1 MGNEWGEQ
9 VTFEVG
15 HDIVEAAWD
24 PSGRHVVLVRYES
37 PSPDDEGER
46 VDTKKIIQFARAD
59 NGEIVW
65 SRACGPMSPS
75 VSPDGLLIAHLDRNR
90 HLLVRDVITAKVLVE
105 FDCSRPEMRNVR
117 IHWSGDS
124 DHFAVQC
131 AGEARIIDARS
142 GALMW
147 TETNGS
153 FLGWSPTNGHFAVS
167 RSPRNWGEPAG
178 VDIVDG
184 KFFRTVHSLMAESPR
199 LHWSPDGKKVAIMDS
214 GEDPI
219 LRVLS
224 VPSGRVIIELPVKV
238 GFTSWSPDSTRLF
251 FREENDDD
259 VPTPS
264 TYRLIDFSAGDP
276 AQRRLSPSDESWP
289 EADRRFNGM
298 SWSPDSRHVALMEFR
313 REEDDAGQTWREKFR
328 VLILDTDT
336 NGFLEEIPDAVS
348 FIWSPNGDKGVP
360 CFDANGVHRAE
371 IRTVSDPEPLLVIE
385 GSETEVWDAGIRND
399 VPFRCFALLNT
410 DRSALDLWDPWR
422 LRRMGSIPFTPDV
435 EGNMSPTWRNVV
447 WSPDGDRLLIRRT
460 NSRAEIWGRVDTAD
474 SPAARPS

>member
-24 PSGRHVVLVRYES
+24 SSGRHVVIVRYES
-37 PSPDDEGER
+37 ALLDDDDREEAKR
-46 VDTKKIIQFARAD
+46 VVQVARAD

-90 HLLVRDVITAKVLVE
+90 HLLVRDVITAKVLVDI
-105 FDCSRPEMRNVR
+105 DCSRPEMRNVR

-167 RSPRNWGEPAG
+167 QSLRGWDGPTDLE
-178 VDIVDG
+178 IVDG
-184 KFFRTVHSLMAESPR
+184 KSFRPVHVSIAQSPQ
-199 LHWSPDGKKVAIMDS
+199 LHWSPDGKKVAIVSFRESPTLGLVSVTS
-214 GEDPI
+214 GK
-219 LRVLS
+219 R
-224 VPSGRVIIELPVKV
+224 IIAFVVKV
-238 GFTSWSPDSTRLF
+238 GFIEWSPDSERLF
-251 FREENDDD
+251 VCEVNDDD
-259 VPTPS
+259 GLTS
-264 TYRLIDFSAGDP
+264 ETYRLLDFSAGDP
-276 AQRRLSPSDESWP
+276 VQRLFSLENGSSLEV
-289 EADRRFNGM
+289 AHRFNGM

-313 REEDDAGQTWREKFR
+313 REEDDARQTWRDKFR

-348 FIWSPNGDKGVP
+348 FIWSPNGDKGVQ

-371 IRTVSDPEPLLVIE
+371 VRTVSDPEPLLVIE
-385 GSETEVWDAGIRND
+385 GSATEVWDAGIRND

-460 NSRAEIWGRVDTAD
+460 KSRAEIWGRVDTAD
-474 SPAARPS
+474 SPVARPS

>member
-9 VTFEVG
+9 VTFEVE
-15 HDIVEAAWD
+15 HDIVEVAWD
-24 PSGRHVVLVRYES
+24 SSSRHVVIVRYES
-37 PSPDDEGER
+37 ALLEDDEREDAKR
-46 VDTKKIIQFARAD
+46 VVQVARAD

-65 SRACGPMSPS
+65 SRVCGQMSPLT
-75 VSPDGLLIAHLDRNR
+75 SPDGLLIAHLDRNR
-90 HLLVRDVITAKVLVE
+90 HLLVRDVVSAKVLVE
-105 FDCSRPEMRNVR
+105 IDCSRPEMRNAR

-124 DHFAVQC
+124 NHFAIQC
-131 AGEARIIDARS
+131 ASEARIIDARS

-167 RSPRNWGEPAG
+167 RSPRNWGGPAG

-199 LHWSPDGKKVAIMDS
+199 LHWSPDAKKAAIVDS
-214 GEDPI
+214 GKGSS

-224 VPSGRVIIELPVKV
+224 VSSGNVIIELPVKV
-238 GFTSWSPDSTRLF
+238 GAISWSPDSRRLF

-259 VPTPS
+259 ASTPS
-264 TYRLIDFSAGDP
+264 TYRIIDFSAGDP
-276 AQRRLSPSDESWP
+276 FQRSFGPVQAGSPEV
-289 EADRRFNGM
+289 DRRYNGM

-328 VLILDTDT
+328 VLILDTGT
-336 NGFLEEIPDAVS
+336 SGSFEEIPDALS
-348 FIWSPNGDKGVP
+348 FIWSPNGDKGMA
-360 CFDANGVHRAE
+360 CFDADGVHRAE
-371 IRTVSDPEPLLVIE
+371 VRTVSDAEPLLVIE
-385 GSETEVWDAGIRND
+385 GSVTEVWDAGIRND
-399 VPFRCFALLNT
+399 VPFRCFAIQNT
-410 DRSALDLWDPWR
+410 GGTALDLWDPWD

-435 EGNMSPTWRNVV
+435 EGNMSPTWRNVM